1 MNTLERTQAWLDNPV
16 NRHSDTQVADSLYLH
31 PDRPNRIIL
40 RSPFITNNGISVSI
54 QQGAT
59 HYCTHD
65 SVEMWNCPHHELLN
79 PGGAGSDP
87 YARVPL
93 TVVAQYIDALEAT

>member
-1 MNTLERTQAWLDNPV
+1 MNTLERIQAWLDNPV
-16 NRHSDTQVADSLYLH
+16 NRHTDMPASIELY
-31 PDRPNRIIL
+31 PDRPSRTIL
-40 RSPFITNNGISVSI
+40 RSPFVTNNGITVSI

-65 SVEMWNCPHHELLN
+65 SVEMWNCPHHELLA
-79 PGGAGSDP
+79 PYGDGDDP

-93 TVVAQYIDALEAT
+93 DVVAQYIDALEST